1 VKRELGFKVKHREV
15 TEVTR
20 TYTLR
25 EQSEIYGSNFTHE
38 NEALSSENIRFGTK
52 ILKFQRLGLVRPPRL
67 ETAGEDDPL
76 FDYLPHAAHNEN
88 SREARGTKREH
99 SA

>member
-1 VKRELGFKVKHREV
+1 V